1 MPIFVDDGDAG
12 SGLQQPGSNFESG
25 LGQALGAAF
34 SEGMR
39 SGPANAGSRFFESE
53 AYANDPTSPLVDQ
66 QTAQQKF
73 DSLGI
78 KNIKVPEQGVTQ
90 AYLDHVTETS
100 RAPQE
105 R

>member
-25 LGQALGAAF
+25 FGQALGAAF

-53 AYANDPTSPLVDQ
+53 AMLMI
-66 QTAQQKF
+66 
-73 DSLGI
+73 LH
-78 KNIKVPEQGVTQ
+78 
-90 AYLDHVTETS
+90 LL
-100 RAPQE
+100 
-105 R
+105 